1 MVKRIKNLIRNI
13 NYLTKH
19 SLWDQREEDI
29 VYLTNKILDDGVYE
43 YGLELSGYEKLHIL
57 DLWDSIEYIAKTNK
71 SFVRFCDGEINLM
84 KGMSQPFQEY
94 DKELVDR
101 LYILL
106 ERPNSQIAIGINKD
120 YFVPLYNAPHNSYD
134 RRHSYDFRR
143 FFYKYCNKDAIY
155 IDGSFTF
162 WTFGEHSEQSEKFW
176 NTWKEMFLDKKIA
189 IICGKGILDEL
200 EYDVFELCKERQFVY
215 GPRKHAWRMHK
226 EIINEIISTVE
237 KDTLLVF
244 ILGMAG
250 KAMIPEVSGLGY
262 TAWDIG
268 HLAKGYNIYMKDE
281 PYSEESVKMFF
292 SPD

>member
-1 MVKRIKNLIRNI
+1 MLDRIKNLVRNI

-19 SLWDQREEDI
+19 SLWEQREEDI
-29 VYLTNKILDDGVYE
+29 VFLTNKILDDGVYE
-43 YGLELSGYEKLHIL
+43 YGLDLTGYEKLNIL

-71 SFVRFCDGEINLM
+71 SFVRFGDGEINLM
-84 KGMSQPFQEY
+84 KGISQPFQEY

-101 LYILL
+101 LYLL
-106 ERPNSQIAIGINKD
+106 LMRPDPNIVVGINND
-120 YFVPLYNAPHNSYD
+120 YFVPLYNDQNNSYN
-134 RRHSYDFRR
+134 RRHSYDFRK
-143 FFYKYCNKDAIY
+143 FLYKNCNRDTTY

-162 WTFGEHSEQSEKFW
+162 WTFGEHSAKSEKFW
-176 NTWKEMFLDKKIA
+176 NTWKEMFRNKKIA

-200 EYDVFELCKERQFVY
+200 EYDVFELCKECQYIY
-215 GPRKHAWRMHK
+215 GPRKHAWSQHTELIK
-226 EIINEIISTVE
+226 EIVSTVE
-237 KDTLLVF
+237 KDKILIF

-250 KAMIPEVSGLGY
+250 KAMIPEVCNLGY